1 MSLDGGGWTLV
12 WKNSFM
18 DNLPLSDNMRYYSGY
33 YKPCTSITD
42 RGWCNIPKTADKFS
56 PTEQMIVAY
65 HNSHMVYA
73 YKGLFNRNTDYDWT
87 GGILLDFK
95 KIVDKC
101 TKNSGVQPAPAVS
114 NIPGITFDKWSPY
127 DYHANCD
134 TLHGSLS
141 SPGDCRWENCHLPS
155 SISTS
160 KHHVQMTM
168 AIFVR

>member
-1 MSLDGGGWTLV
+1 M

-42 RGWCNIPKTADKFS
+42 RGWCNIPKKADKFS

-65 HNSHMVYA
+65 HNSYVVYA
-73 YKGLFNRNTDYDWT
+73 YKGLFDRNIDYHWS

-101 TKNSGVQPAPAVS
+101 TRNNGVQPAPAVNS
-114 NIPGITFDKWSPY
+114 IPGIAFDKTSPY
-127 DYHANCD
+127 NYYENHD
-134 TLHGSLS
+134 TLSGSLIN
-141 SPGDCRWENCHLPS
+141 PIDCRWHNCKLPS
-155 SISTS
+155 SISGS
-160 KHHVQMTM
+160 HRDVQMKM

>member
-42 RGWCNIPKTADKFS
+42 HGWCNIPKKADRFS

-65 HNSHMVYA
+65 HNSHVVYA
-73 YKGLFNRNTDYDWT
+73 YKGLFNRNTDYDWS

-95 KIVDKC
+95 KIIDKC
-101 TKNSGVQPAPAVS
+101 TKFNGVQPAPIA
-114 NIPGITFDKWSPY
+114 NRIPGIGFDKRTPY
-127 DYHANCD
+127 DYSNNCD
-134 TLHGSLS
+134 TLWGPLTS
-141 SPGDCRWENCHLPS
+141 SSDCRWWDCHLPS
-155 SISTS
+155 SISGS
-160 KHHVQMTM
+160 HKSVQMTM
-168 AIFVR
+168 VIFVR

>member
-42 RGWCNIPKTADKFS
+42 GGWCNIPKKADKFN
-56 PTEQMIVAY
+56 PKEQMIVAY
-65 HNSHMVYA
+65 HNKHLVYA
-73 YKGLFNRNTDYDWT
+73 YKGLFNINIDYDWS

-101 TKNSGVQPAPAVS
+101 TKNNGIQPAPLATQ
-114 NIPGITFDKWSPY
+114 IPGIIFDKYSPY
-127 DYHANCD
+127 DYSSNCD
-134 TLHGSLS
+134 TLWGSLS
-141 SPGDCRWENCHLPS
+141 NPSDCRWHNCKLPS
-155 SISTS
+155 YS
-160 KHHVQMTM
+160 VQMTM
-168 AIFVR
+168 GIFIR